1 VATDKRIR
9 ELCARAV
16 AAKDPNELERAI
28 LELQIA
34 LHVHSEKLKLM
45 VRKYP
50 LDQDLLS
57 NSKKEK
63 AA

>member
-16 AAKDPNELERAI
+16 AAKDPDEMERAI

-34 LHVHSEKLKLM
+34 LHVHCEKLKVM

-50 LDQDLLS
+50 LDQELLS
-57 NSKKEK
+57 SSKTGK